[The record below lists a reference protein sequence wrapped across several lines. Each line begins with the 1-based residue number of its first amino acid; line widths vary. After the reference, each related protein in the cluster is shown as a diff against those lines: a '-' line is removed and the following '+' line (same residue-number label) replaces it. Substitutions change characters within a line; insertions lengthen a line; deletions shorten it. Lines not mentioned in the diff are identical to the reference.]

1 VSVPF
6 KLRDLTILSPVGYR
20 VRPRRIPEIKAI
32 VLHQTG
38 FEWAEKNA
46 MWSRVRAH
54 FVIHRSGLVSQLHP
68 ITSRMR
74 FGCGHGNAWAINIE
88 CEGNYPLAYRGER
101 PVRWKPEKFGT
112 SVLEEAPAQVEAA
125 RSLIVWL
132 SGQVPGLRVGA
143 HRQLEE
149 EKSGC
154 CGPDLWRE
162 VGQYGA
168 RPRRHEDE
176 RRPRHPRRMARAAAH
191 APTARAGRTARAQR
205 RQPRTPGGLHARDH
219 HRHRRRRPRRVLCGY
234 LARRARR
241 PAPAADIVIR
251 VDCDTSEA
259 VAALKRLR
267 DDVIAAGE
275 EASR

>member
-1 VSVPF
+1 MSVPF

-46 MWSRVRAH
+46 MWARVRAH

-162 VGQYGA
+162 VGQYA
-168 RPRRHEDE
+168 IDE
-176 RRPRHPRRMARAAAH
+176 LGLTAM
-191 APTARAGRTARAQR
+191 PTS
-205 RQPRTPGGLHARDH
+205 GGLDIPDDWRGTPRM
-219 HRHRRRRPRRVLCGY
+219 HRPVELGEQLELGAAN
-234 LARRARR
+234 LA
-241 PAPAADIVIR
+241 PLESP
-251 VDCDTSEA
+251 CS
-259 VAALKRLR
+259 
-267 DDVIAAGE
+267 
-275 EASR
+275 